1 MTLACQFPFSH
12 ASGTFAA
19 SVPKQIMAISGDGA
33 LARNRVRIRRG
44 KSGEIGFA
52 CLGGSCQSTDFRAS
66 RKLENGMERRD
77 YHLPVALTVTCQ
89 VGDRSIGGYPQVFG
103 DDLVDLG

>member
-33 LARNRVRIRRG
+33 LARDRVRIRRG

-52 CLGGSCQSTDFRAS
+52 CLSGSCQSTDFRAS
-66 RKLENGMERRD
+66 RKLENGMEEGIII
-77 YHLPVALTVTCQ
+77 CQ
-89 VGDRSIGGYPQVFG
+89 SHSRS
-103 DDLVDLG
+103 LVRWGISRLADILKCLGMTL